1 MQSGTMLYMTEE
13 EVRRAIQ
20 WWWNDKHNKKHYK
33 QEIASIKAMP
43 TSDQFCLSVQFGV
56 QK

>member
-20 WWWNDKHNKKHYK
+20 WWWNDKHNKKLNK
-33 QEIASIKAMP
+33 QEIESIKAMH
-43 TSDQFCLSVQFGV
+43 TSDQFCISAQFGV